1 MRQQQIPSASGRG
14 ASSNKPVKI
23 AGKISAQKAKIV
35 SRTTAISRYKRLSGV
50 MEDNAT
56 MLFDSIVATMPNP
69 RVVINMSESDLKAFL
84 GGGSPARSMPY
95 WPDHQ
100 VTAFE
105 HDLGV
110 SSPWYGAVD
119 ASGVGD
125 RSLGA
130 YSLSLA
136 SLPDDSLCL
145 MGGVE
150 RLFDA
155 TKDDYTRDLEEVVCD
170 SSGIKL
176 AMAYAL
182 VDRMNQVDGLVSP
195 DSVME
200 MVKDSSRT
208 RCHVM
213 LMGPPA
219 PGDVSVIV
227 AADEDSARKA
237 RLLLDSLGKALPVEV
252 SPGRL
257 PMREVTR
264 QSAGAIPVQ
273 MELRYFAA
281 GDRVAT
287 KPMASMAFRKGV
299 VSDASG
305 NRVVVEWDDAEE
317 RTSMDLVEA
326 MASLMWEPKSEPPP
340 PSVYSLPGMDEE
352 TCSVLVGAG
361 VDPVDLYSLASHFAP
376 SSPKA
381 EGWQGGMISA
391 LASLG
396 IKASVASGKAVRD
409 GKFGKK
415 SWIEGRVGGSRLVID
430 VEPGRLEIRAG
441 NPWTHVS
448 GSSLPV

>member
-1 MRQQQIPSASGRG
+1 MIFERIK
-14 ASSNKPVKI
+14 ASS
-23 AGKISAQKAKIV
+23 QKAMLSARK
-35 SRTTAISRYKRLSGV
+35 TAISRFRRLSGA
-50 MEDNAT
+50 MEDNVT
-56 MLFDSIVATMPNP
+56 MLFDSVIATLPGP
-69 RVVINMSESDLKAFL
+69 RVVINMSEGDLKAFL
-84 GGGSPARSMPY
+84 GGGAPSRSLPG
-95 WPDHQ
+95 WTEQ
-100 VTAFE
+100 RLGAFE
-105 HDLGV
+105 HDLGA
-110 SSPWYGAVD
+110 SCPWYGMVD
-119 ASGVGD
+119 SSGVGD

-136 SLPDDSLCL
+136 SLPEGSLCL
-145 MGGVE
+145 MGGIE

-170 SSGIKL
+170 SSGVKL

-182 VDRMNQVDGLVSP
+182 VDGMNQGDGLVSP

-200 MVKDSSRT
+200 MVKDSART
-208 RCHVM
+208 SCNVM
-213 LMGPPA
+213 LLEPPK
-219 PGDVSVIV
+219 PTDVSVIV

-237 RLLLDSLGKALPVEV
+237 RSMLDSLGKVLPVEV

-264 QSAGAIPVQ
+264 QSAGAIPVV
-273 MELRYFAA
+273 MELRYFAS
-281 GDRVAT
+281 GDRVVT
-287 KPMASMAFRKGV
+287 KPMASMVLRKGV

-317 RTSMDLVEA
+317 RTSMDFVEA

-361 VDPVDLYSLASHFAP
+361 VDPVDLYALASHFAP

-381 EGWQGGMISA
+381 EGWEGGMIGA

-396 IKASVASGKAVRD
+396 IKASMTSGKASRD
-409 GKFGKK
+409 GKFSRK

-430 VEPGRLEIRAG
+430 VEPGHLEIRAG
-441 NPWTHVS
+441 DPWTHVS